1 MLENKVFSK
10 VFMWLFIGLLIT
22 FATGFLVAQNENMV
36 FNLFSN
42 NIYWIGLCVLS
53 IGIAF
58 WLNLRIHK
66 MELMTATILYMLY
79 SLLMGVTFS
88 VIFIVFNMASI
99 IMIFG
104 ITAIVFGIFALLGY
118 FTKVDLT
125 KFSTLLLVALVALII
140 ATIVNLWLGNETLQI
155 VLSWVGILIFV
166 GFTAYDMQNIKRNLY
181 QLEDPNKLAI
191 IGAFQ
196 LYIDFINIF
205 IDLLN
210 IFGQEN

>member
-88 VIFIVFNMASI
+88 VIFIIFNMASI

-104 ITAIVFGIFALLGY
+104 ITAVVFGIFALLGY

>member
-1 MLENKVFSK
+1 MIENKVFSK

>member
-1 MLENKVFSK
+1 MIENKVFSK

-88 VIFIVFNMASI
+88 VIFIIFNMASI

-104 ITAIVFGIFALLGY
+104 ITAVVFGIFALLGY

>member
-88 VIFIVFNMASI
+88 VIFIIFNMASI